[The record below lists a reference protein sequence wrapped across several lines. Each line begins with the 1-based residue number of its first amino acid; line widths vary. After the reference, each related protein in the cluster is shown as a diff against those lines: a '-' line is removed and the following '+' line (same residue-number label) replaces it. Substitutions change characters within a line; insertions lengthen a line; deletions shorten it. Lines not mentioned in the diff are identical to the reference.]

1 MELDLMHLISSIVR
15 SALHIKRITD
25 KCKKD
30 EEEPNKNIKS
40 DFVFYGNGSFS
51 RNFKEYESLNKEE
64 ADQAFKKYK
73 REILDSYLTDKGF
86 KKYKTNAYVRL
97 NPNRLVEYIDL
108 QKEPRGSRTF
118 TLNIALF
125 PLYAPQDFMTIG
137 FGDRMGCIISGKD
150 FWWDFKDDETTKISF
165 ENVKD
170 GLEQFVMPWFEHYCY
185 EKNYE
190 SDLMNH
196 KYLIGCDDIIIWPT
210 LLYIRQNNIT
220 RAKEYLKST
229 ENYEFFLDDNKK
241 LIPMAL
247 SALNDMKK
255 LLSENT
261 DFDKYFS
268 ETENAVIE
276 KFKLPKR
283 FKVEK

>member
-1 MELDLMHLISSIVR
+1 
-15 SALHIKRITD
+15 
-25 KCKKD
+25 
-30 EEEPNKNIKS
+30 
-40 DFVFYGNGSFS
+40 
-51 RNFKEYESLNKEE
+51 
-64 ADQAFKKYK
+64 
-73 REILDSYLTDKGF
+73 
-86 KKYKTNAYVRL
+86 
-97 NPNRLVEYIDL
+97 
-108 QKEPRGSRTF
+108 
-118 TLNIALF
+118 
-125 PLYAPQDFMTIG
+125 
-137 FGDRMGCIISGKD
+137 
-150 FWWDFKDDETTKISF
+150 
-165 ENVKD
+165 
-170 GLEQFVMPWFEHYCY
+170 
-185 EKNYE
+185 
-190 SDLMNH
+190 MNH

-220 RAKEYLKST
+220 LAKEYLKST